1 MKAQSETNGAA
12 MVEEEPAAKKRRWW
26 RIALGWLK
34 DESFYKDI
42 TTRAV
47 AAGIVALGAY
57 FFALGAGY
65 VSTPTGAE
73 AAKGVANVVGSVAI
87 AGLAAWGG
95 WFLHGKADESPHRE
109 TFGHIFKFGLL
120 FVGLVLL
127 LLVIDSR
134 IHPIPFWP
142 FDTPLLSP

>member
-42 TTRAV
+42 TTRAL

-73 AAKGVANVVGSVAI
+73 AAKGVVNVVGSVAI
-87 AGLAAWGG
+87 AGLAAWAAGSYTARPTRVRTERRLATSSSSACYS
-95 WFLHGKADESPHRE
+95 WVWSYFC
-109 TFGHIFKFGLL
+109 
-120 FVGLVLL
+120 
-127 LLVIDSR
+127 
-134 IHPIPFWP
+134 W
-142 FDTPLLSP
+142 

>member
-1 MKAQSETNGAA
+1 MKPQPENNGASA
-12 MVEEEPAAKKRRWW
+12 VEEESAAKKRRWW

-42 TTRAV
+42 TTRAL

-73 AAKGVANVVGSVAI
+73 AAKGVINVVGSVVI
-87 AGLAAWGG
+87 AALAAWGG

-109 TFGHIFKFGLL
+109 TFNHIFKFALL
-120 FVGLVLL
+120 FVGLLAV

-142 FDTPLLSP
+142 FDTPLFSP

>member
-1 MKAQSETNGAA
+1 

-26 RIALGWLK
+26 RVALGWLK

-95 WFLHGKADESPHRE
+95 WFLHGKADESPHRDVWPHLQVRLAFRGSGP
-109 TFGHIFKFGLL
+109 T
-120 FVGLVLL
+120 FVGDRFEDPSNTLL
-127 LLVIDSR
+127 ALR
-134 IHPIPFWP
+134 HP
-142 FDTPLLSP
+142 PLITLRRANLSILAIK

>member
-1 MKAQSETNGAA
+1 MRTQSGVNGAA
-12 MVEEEPAAKKRRWW
+12 TVDDEPAAKKRRWW
-26 RIALGWLK
+26 RIAAGWLR

-42 TTRAV
+42 TTRAL

-73 AAKGVANVVGSVAI
+73 AAKGILNVVGSVVLA
-87 AGLAAWGG
+87 ALAAWGG

-109 TFGHIFKFGLL
+109 TFNHIIKFGLL

-134 IHPIPFWP
+134 LYPIPFWP
-142 FDTPLLSP
+142 FDTALFSP